1 MNPLHGHPE
10 PDLARPLQP
19 SAVPTNAAAA
29 YADIKRRILTN
40 EYAAG
45 ATVPIAQVASLLG
58 ISRTPIRDALIR
70 LEKEGLVE
78 LVPRYGFRVL
88 PLSARD
94 MLEIY
99 QVLAG
104 LESAAIHV
112 LAERGLDASE
122 VRRLTAPVEAMER
135 ALADDDLDAWA
146 AADMTFHRTL
156 IDLVGNT
163 RLSQTVDQFREQTLR
178 ARLLTLRLR
187 RRPAAST
194 TNHRKLAEALIAGDA
209 RAAYEAH
216 MSQRARSGTELVDI
230 LSRLNIRQL

>member
-1 MNPLHGHPE
+1 MQTHPNLGTAGPLE
-10 PDLARPLQP
+10 PMAI
-19 SAVPTNAAAA
+19 PTSAAAA
-29 YADIKRRILTN
+29 YAEIKRRVLAN

-45 ATVPIAQVASLLG
+45 ATVPVQEVARLLG

-94 MLEIY
+94 MLEVY

-112 LAERGLDASE
+112 LAERGLDTPEA
-122 VRRLTAPVEAMER
+122 RRLRAPVEAMER
-135 ALADDDLDAWA
+135 ALAEDDLDAWA
-146 AADMTFHRTL
+146 AADTAFHHTL

-163 RLSQTVDQFREQTLR
+163 RLSQTVDQFRDQTLR

-187 RRPAAST
+187 RRPEAST

-216 MSQRARSGTELVDI
+216 MVQRARSGAELVDI